1 MNILAHTDLS
11 NSAGVLLCPAGHV
24 VTRQTIPSTD
34 ETVALLAE
42 QGILSLTDAP
52 VTWPPSAGP
61 GLIEPVTPD
70 EDEEDEWP
78 S

>member
-11 NSAGVLLCPAGHV
+11 NRDGDLLCPVGQV

-34 ETVALLAE
+34 EVVALMAE

-52 VTWPPSAGP
+52 VTWPPSGS
-61 GLIEPVTPD
+61 GLIEPTPPD
-70 EDEEDEWP
+70 TDEEG
-78 S
+78 